1 MQQTQWSPPTGGI
14 AGCGFLGLVLAG
26 AAVTGVTD
34 APGRVLSGIAAVG
47 LLAFAGLS
55 WRARP
60 KLAINSAELTV
71 RGWWRTDTYRPADLT
86 RVRITEFRRIARK
99 VRLLEL
105 ETADDRLVV
114 FTRWDLGTD
123 PIHVLDALTD
133 AGFIQNA
140 NGAADHP

>member
-26 AAVTGVTD
+26 MAVTGVTD
-34 APGRVLSGIAAVG
+34 APGRVLGGIAGIG

-60 KLAINSAELTV
+60 KLAINSAGLTV
-71 RGWWRTDTYRPADLT
+71 RGWWHTDTYRPADLT
-86 RVRITEFRRIARK
+86 KVRITEFRRIARK
-99 VRLLEL
+99 VRLLEI
-105 ETADDRLVV
+105 ETADDRFLV

-133 AGFIQNA
+133 AGYV
-140 NGAADHP
+140 